1 MLPVIS
7 RLANLARFGFGDRGR
22 QRKQAF
28 REEQRQKAFESE
40 RWDRSGAVV
49 RRNYGSYDEYLAH
62 QSAKL
67 AQVSER
73 LAETEAKDLA
83 EFERR
88 FALCEELRACRTALC
103 LGARRGTE
111 VQALHRRGLFAVGI
125 DLNPGPNNR
134 LVLPGD
140 FHALVFPEAS
150 VDVVYTNA
158 LDHAFDLGKL
168 LAEVRRV
175 LRPGGILI
183 ADVLDGFAEG
193 FTPGEYEALHWRD
206 IETLCARIVE
216 IGALELVTRRP
227 LGHTRRN
234 RWTQVVF
241 RKPT

>member
-1 MLPVIS
+1 MIR

-28 REEQRQKAFESE
+28 REAQRQQAFESE
-40 RWDRSGAVV
+40 RWDRSDELA
-49 RRNYGSYDEYLAH
+49 RRTYRSYEEYLAH

-73 LAETEAKDLA
+73 LAETEAEDLA

-88 FALCEELRACRTALC
+88 FALCAELAGCRNALC
-103 LGARRGTE
+103 LGARLGTE
-111 VQALHRRGLFAVGI
+111 VEALLRLGLFAVGI
-125 DLNPGPNNR
+125 DLNPGPDNR
-134 LVLPGD
+134 YVLPGD
-140 FHALVFPEAS
+140 FHALVFADGS
-150 VDVVYTNA
+150 IDAVYTNA
-158 LDHAFDLGKL
+158 LDHAFDLVKL
-168 LAEVRRV
+168 LGEVRRV
-175 LRPGGILI
+175 LRPGGILV

-206 IETLCARIVE
+206 VETLCARIVAA
-216 IGALELVTRRP
+216 GGLELVAQRP

>member
-1 MLPVIS
+1 MIS

-22 QRKQAF
+22 LRKQAF
-28 REEQRQKAFESE
+28 REAQRQKAFESE

-49 RRNYGSYDEYLAH
+49 RRTYASYAEYLAH

-73 LAETEAKDLA
+73 LAETESEDLA

-88 FALCEELRACRTALC
+88 FALCAELADCRNVLC
-103 LGARRGTE
+103 LGARLGTE
-111 VQALHRRGLFAVGI
+111 VEALHRRGLFAVGI
-125 DLNPGPNNR
+125 DLNPGANNSR
-134 LVLPGD
+134 VLPGD
-140 FHALVFPEAS
+140 FHALVFADGS
-150 VDVVYTNA
+150 VDAVYTNA

-206 IETLCARIVE
+206 VDTLCARIVE
-216 IGALELVTRRP
+216 VGALAEVARRP

-241 RKPT
+241 RKPS